1 MVKVC
6 MMAKEISQHLM
17 EYFFYFQRFT
27 MPQKKSCSNKY
38 KTCTRI
44 TLISM
49 NQLITGTYMPV
60 CLAAL
65 DNETVNI

>member
-1 MVKVC
+1 MTTFDG
-6 MMAKEISQHLM
+6 I
-17 EYFFYFQRFT
+17 FFLIFRC
-27 MPQKKSCSNKY
+27 PRKKSCSNKY

-60 CLAAL
+60 WLAAL

>member
-1 MVKVC
+1 
-6 MMAKEISQHLM
+6 
-17 EYFFYFQRFT
+17 
-27 MPQKKSCSNKY
+27 MPQKKSCSNIKY
-38 KTCTRI
+38 KTCIRI

-49 NQLITGTYMPV
+49 NWLITGTYMPV

>member
-1 MVKVC
+1 
-6 MMAKEISQHLM
+6 
-17 EYFFYFQRFT
+17 
-27 MPQKKSCSNKY
+27 MPQKKNCSNKY

-44 TLISM
+44 ALISM

-65 DNETVNI
+65 DNETVNIKTLWIVCNLF